1 MVEDVDNV
9 TLQCRGDGNYVVTQI
24 VSEEVYCTDA
34 SHVIVN
40 YVLPII
46 LVTAYLVFE
55 NVLQTSFKRRNKRLN
70 KHWS

>member
-1 MVEDVDNV
+1 V
-9 TLQCRGDGNYVVTQI
+9 TLQCRGDGNYVVAQI

-46 LVTAYLVFE
+46 LVTSQSLKTSYKLPLINVFT
-55 NVLQTSFKRRNKRLN
+55 NVLTNIGLN
-70 KHWS
+70 

>member
-1 MVEDVDNV
+1 MVEDLDNV
-9 TLQCRGDGNYVVTQI
+9 TLQCRGDGNYVVAQI

-46 LVTAYLVFE
+46 LVTSQSLKTSYKLSLSVLT
-55 NVLQTSFKRRNKRLN
+55 NVLTNIGLN
-70 KHWS
+70 